1 MVVSIIGGC
10 CGTNPEFINGIS
22 KFRGLPV
29 KKINNPYK
37 TLINSAIELVNIEN
51 VKICEERLNS
61 TGKKKLKE
69 TLINEDYEYL
79 VKEAL
84 KQ

>member
-37 TLINSAIELVNIEN
+37 TLIN
-51 VKICEERLNS
+51 
-61 TGKKKLKE
+61 
-69 TLINEDYEYL
+69 
-79 VKEAL
+79 
-84 KQ
+84 